1 MNNNLHSSF
10 SWYSKQQWN
19 YKWNYKLLFN
29 LPLTILI
36 GCGCLWKNLSISE
49 AEAQVP
55 SPASPTV
62 NNSNLSAEEHFK
74 RGSVTKA
81 IQFWSR
87 DIKNGTDVV
96 KSLYNRSQAYIILRQ
111 YESALQDLNQ
121 LISIQGVRTPAQVY
135 IIRAIAFS
143 ELNKLAEAI
152 EDFNQAEK
160 LEPSLLVY
168 TNRGLAYQRSGQLNK
183 ALADFTKTVSIS
195 ATPIAKLNLANVR
208 IQLGQFTEVVNE
220 MSQLIEQDKTFFPAY
235 LVRSIAYYNLGQYEA
250 AIRDCVFSLKIIPDQ
265 PEAYYYAG
273 LSFAKLNRKDDA
285 SQNLVKSAD
294 LYLRQNQSSNYQQ
307 VLQKMSEL
315 NLQ

>member
-1 MNNNLHSSF
+1 MDNNLHSNF
-10 SWYSKQQWN
+10 SWYSKHKWN

-36 GCGCLWKNLSISE
+36 GYGCLWKNLSISE

-55 SPASPTV
+55 SPTSPTV
-62 NNSNLSAEEHFK
+62 NNSNLSAEEYFK

-81 IQFWSR
+81 IQLWSR
-87 DIKNGTDVV
+87 DIKNGTDVS

-111 YESALQDLNQ
+111 YESAVQDLNQ
-121 LISIQGVRTPAQVY
+121 LISLQGVKTAAQIY
-135 IIRAIAFS
+135 IIRGIAFS

-183 ALADFTKTVSIS
+183 ALADFTKTVSLS

-220 MSQLIEQDKTFFPAY
+220 ISQLIEQDKTFFPAY

-294 LYLRQNQSSNYQQ
+294 LYLKQNQSSNYQQ